1 MKLIVLVSGNG
12 SNLQAL
18 IDNGYDIKLVISNKK
33 NAYAIKRAEKAGIMV
48 IINEYDKESDTR
60 ESFDSRLIYL
70 INTFGFRNTESNFL
84 IVCAGFMRILSKYFT
99 DYFKNKIINLHPAL
113 PGMYPGVNAIE
124 RAYADRNS
132 ISHTGI
138 MCHYVDETLD
148 AGKVIC
154 TKKIQILKT
163 DTLIDLK
170 IEFNITKKKF

>member
-1 MKLIVLVSGNG
+1 
-12 SNLQAL
+12 
-18 IDNGYDIKLVISNKK
+18 
-33 NAYAIKRAEKAGIMV
+33 MV
-48 IINEYDKESDTR
+48 IINEYEKESD
-60 ESFDSRLIYL
+60 ENLLMLQLIYL
-70 INTFGFRNTESNFL
+70 INTFGFRNTESDFL

-124 RAYADRNS
+124 RAYADRDS

-154 TKKIQILKT
+154 TKNRNFK
-163 DTLIDLK
+163 
-170 IEFNITKKKF
+170 NR